1 MTAKLPL
8 VNINALVTG
17 GGSGIGL
24 ACAESLY
31 RDGAN
36 VTLMGR
42 SEQRLAEARA
52 VLEAIDAPGLHEA
65 RSFGHRCFFAG
76 SRCQGM
82 SPSTIGLP
90 AIVASRCQGMS
101 PSIFRLPAIVTLPRS
116 AATRGLAL
124 FLRLAMSSSVKP
136 CLFTSSVRY

>member
-8 VNINALVTG
+8 ENMTALVTG

-24 ACAESLY
+24 ACAASFY

-52 VLEAIDAPGLHEA
+52 ALEAIDVPGKVSIVSGDVANETDVEQAVDSA
-65 RSFGHRCFFAG
+65 RLGG
-76 SRCQGM
+76 
-82 SPSTIGLP
+82 
-90 AIVASRCQGMS
+90 
-101 PSIFRLPAIVTLPRS
+101 
-116 AATRGLAL
+116 
-124 FLRLAMSSSVKP
+124 
-136 CLFTSSVRY
+136 

>member
-8 VNINALVTG
+8 ENMNVLVTG

-24 ACAESLY
+24 ACAASFY

-52 VLEAIDAPGLHEA
+52 ALEAIDVPGKVSIVSGDVANETDVEQAVDSA
-65 RSFGHRCFFAG
+65 RLGG
-76 SRCQGM
+76 SLD
-82 SPSTIGLP
+82 IL
-90 AIVASRCQGMS
+90 VASAGRGALS
-101 PSIFRLPAIVTLPRS
+101 PVTATD
-116 AATRGLAL
+116 AAEWNDVLAT
-124 FLRLAMSSSVKP
+124 KIW
-136 CLFTSSVRY
+136 

>member
-52 VLEAIDAPGLHEA
+52 VLGNRCA
-65 RSFGHRCFFAG
+65 RPRLDCPRRCG
-76 SRCQGM
+76 
-82 SPSTIGLP
+82 
-90 AIVASRCQGMS
+90 
-101 PSIFRLPAIVTLPRS
+101 
-116 AATRGLAL
+116 
-124 FLRLAMSSSVKP
+124 K
-136 CLFTSSVRY
+136 